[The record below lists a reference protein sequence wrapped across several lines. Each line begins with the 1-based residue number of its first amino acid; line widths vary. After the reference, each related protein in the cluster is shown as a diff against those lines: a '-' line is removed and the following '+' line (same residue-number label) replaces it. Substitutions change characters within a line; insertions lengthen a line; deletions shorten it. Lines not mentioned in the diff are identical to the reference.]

1 MFRYFQPIAG
11 SAIVAGVLLATAL
24 TPVMAAEDGDPVV
37 ARVDGME
44 IHLSDVKESR
54 LRLPERFQSVPLES
68 VFGFLVNSLVD
79 SKLVVAEA
87 RKINLHESEDVRK
100 TMARIEEQVLERAF
114 LAGYIENRITD
125 GELKSRYEKM
135 VKDATVED
143 EIHAR
148 HILVET
154 EAQAREVITELT
166 GGADFAELAKTRS
179 KGPSGA
185 SGGDLG
191 FFGKGQM
198 VEAFA
203 TAAFALEKGAFTTDP
218 VQTQFGWHV
227 IKLED
232 RRKVQPPTF
241 AEAEPQ
247 LRQELSS
254 QIGAE
259 FLQNIRKAATVERFN
274 ADGSVMKEP
283 AAQ

>member
-1 MFRYFQPIAG
+1 MFRYFQPFAG
-11 SAIVAGVLLATAL
+11 SAVVAGVLLASAII
-24 TPVMAAEDGDPVV
+24 PVMAAQDSDPVV

-44 IHLSDVKESR
+44 IHRSDVEESR

-87 RKINLHESEDVRK
+87 RKINLHESEDVK
-100 TMARIEEQVLERAF
+100 QTMARIEEQVLERAF
-114 LAGYIENRITD
+114 LGAYIESRITD
-125 GELKSRYEKM
+125 AELQTRYEKM

-148 HILVET
+148 HILLET

-179 KGPSGA
+179 KGPSGPT
-185 SGGDLG
+185 GGDLG
-191 FFGKGQM
+191 FFGKSQM

-203 TAAFALEKGAFTTDP
+203 TAAFALEKGAFTSEP

-232 RRKVQPPTF
+232 RRKVQPPSF

-247 LRQELSS
+247 LRQEMSR
-254 QIGAE
+254 QIGAD
-259 FLQNIRKAATVERFN
+259 FLQDIRKAATVERFN
-274 ADGSVMKEP
+274 IDGSVMKEP